1 MIFSSRIRAA
11 PLTLCLLCAAP
22 ASAFLRA
29 GLASNSRFQRAGLIQ
44 CTEVPVDVFL
54 GASALLAGGALFAAV
69 LPRRGTID
77 DQADDI
83 TRRGLRDALTTSSAS
98 PRAPAPSPNSVC
110 VCITSVGRERLL
122 PLARTK
128 GFTDAWIDTIVSS
141 GHAVDRSHLTDASLS
156 LQTRI
161 EQVRALAE
169 QRRILADAFITAS
182 ERCFFETA
190 DLRLLDSAEDIAPGA
205 TLPFDAT
212 TLVRVSQ
219 YLPGQSARQAR
230 AFVLESAPSDDATVN
245 GRFDRLQAARLYLGS
260 IQFGYFL
267 SQIFRGQSS
276 LDDNQRLSADEAKA
290 LIHEIQRC
298 AKQMKSE
305 AAWVAASRRAG
316 TFFRLPWI
324 GPDGEPRE
332 DAISAAPFDDS
343 LGFEQLR
350 TFTASV
356 QVVSAAQQAEF
367 FKAPSGEDEAASPKP
382 PPTSAAPAVVELPT
396 AEFVAF
402 NAAGLQALLAEG
414 SLYGW
419 HLWGAE
425 AGARAQLV
433 QAGVGKKAIDALL
446 TPPRVEKSEAE

>member
-1 MIFSSRIRAA
+1 MAPIRGA
-11 PLTLCLLCAAP
+11 LTLCLLCAAP

-29 GLASNSRFQRAGLIQ
+29 GLASTSRFQRVGSIQ
-44 CTEVPVDVFL
+44 CTEFPVDAFL
-54 GASALLAGGALFAAV
+54 GASALLAGGALFAAA
-69 LPRRGTID
+69 LPRRGAID

-83 TRRGLRDALTTSSAS
+83 TRRGLRDALTTS
-98 PRAPAPSPNSVC
+98 PRAPAPPPTPVC

-128 GFTDAWIDTIVSS
+128 GFTDAWIETIVSS
-141 GHAVDRSHLTDASLS
+141 GHAVDHSHLTDASLS

-190 DLRLLDSAEDIAPGA
+190 DLRLLESAKDIAPGA

-212 TLVRVSQ
+212 TLVRLSQ
-219 YLPGQSARQAR
+219 FLPGQSARQAR

-245 GRFDRLQAARLYLGS
+245 GRFDRLQAAKLYLGS

-276 LDDNQRLSADEAKA
+276 LDDNQRLSAEEAKA

-324 GPDGEPRE
+324 GPDGEPRD

-343 LGFEQLR
+343 LGYEQLR

-367 FKAPSGEDEAASPKP
+367 FKAPSGDEEAPSPKP
-382 PPTSAAPAVVELPT
+382 PSTSATPAVVELPT
-396 AEFVAF
+396 ADFVAF

-446 TPPRVEKSEAE
+446 TPPRVGTE

>member
-1 MIFSSRIRAA
+1 
-11 PLTLCLLCAAP
+11 
-22 ASAFLRA
+22 
-29 GLASNSRFQRAGLIQ
+29 
-44 CTEVPVDVFL
+44 
-54 GASALLAGGALFAAV
+54 
-69 LPRRGTID
+69 
-77 DQADDI
+77 
-83 TRRGLRDALTTSSAS
+83 LRDALTTSL
-98 PRAPAPSPNSVC
+98 RAPAPPPSPVC

-128 GFTDAWIDTIVSS
+128 GFTDAWIETIVSS
-141 GHAVDRSHLTDASLS
+141 GHAVDHSHLTDASLS

-190 DLRLLDSAEDIAPGA
+190 DLRLLESAKDIAPGA

-212 TLVRVSQ
+212 TLVRLSQ

-276 LDDNQRLSADEAKA
+276 LDDNQRLSAEEAKA

-324 GPDGEPRE
+324 GPDGEPRD

-343 LGFEQLR
+343 LGYEQLR

-367 FKAPSGEDEAASPKP
+367 FKAPSGDEEAPSPKP
-382 PPTSAAPAVVELPT
+382 PSTSETPAVVELPT
-396 AEFVAF
+396 ADFVAF

-446 TPPRVEKSEAE
+446 TPPRVGTE